1 MKTLTKLE
9 LVDKPA
15 VKAAFLSFR
24 MTPAF
29 VGTDCDDLVCGGC
42 GAILC
47 EGVSEDS
54 FSERF
59 SVAAELVG
67 ICPHCRA
74 KNRLPARVVE

>member
-29 VGTDCDDLVCGGC
+29 VGSCVSGDTQRLCG
-42 GAILC
+42 
-47 EGVSEDS
+47 D
-54 FSERF
+54 
-59 SVAAELVG
+59 AAEFG
-67 ICPHCRA
+67 RI
-74 KNRLPARVVE
+74 ES